1 MLGWQTGY
9 SRDSGGRLGGL
20 EDIPRIRVVFKC
32 FIFRAT
38 FPKKR
43 SHHVLLLAMSP
54 LLISV

>member
-38 FPKKR
+38 FPKKIPPR
-43 SHHVLLLAMSP
+43 SVIGYVSP
-54 LLISV
+54 SD